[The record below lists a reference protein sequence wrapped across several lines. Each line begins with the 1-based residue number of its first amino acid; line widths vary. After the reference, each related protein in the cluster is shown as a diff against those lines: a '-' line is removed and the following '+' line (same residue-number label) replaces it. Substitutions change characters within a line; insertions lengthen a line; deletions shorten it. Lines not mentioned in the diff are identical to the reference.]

1 MKIPEIRT
9 ARTTRTVAPQRR
21 NPASAAASYA
31 SSSDLG
37 VAATQD
43 SASVM
48 GIPEPELTPKV
59 RQAIMTLMQEVE
71 GLRAE
76 VERVNSRLAHMERLA
91 DQDTLVP
98 IPNRRAFVREMSRV
112 ISYNQR
118 YDAVSS
124 LVYFDLNEFKQ
135 INDKYGHAA
144 GDATLLHVAT
154 ALTENLRE
162 SDMLGRLGGD
172 EFGVILSHTD
182 ATQALDKGRQLAQ
195 AIMANP
201 VEYDGAQIT
210 VSASYGI
217 TTFKP
222 GDSAHDA
229 MEAADRAMYAQKN
242 AAKKTVKSGA
252 APKAAPD
259 TEPNAKPGIKPLF
272 P

>member
-1 MKIPEIRT
+1 MKITETRPTRATT
-9 ARTTRTVAPQRR
+9 AQRR

-37 VAATQD
+37 GAAPTD

-71 GLRAE
+71 NLRAE

-112 ISYNQR
+112 ISYNDR
-118 YDAVSS
+118 YNAVSS
-124 LVYFDLNEFKQ
+124 LVYFDLNDFKEV
-135 INDKYGHAA
+135 NDKYGHAA
-144 GDATLLHVAT
+144 GDATLLHVAKT
-154 ALTENLRE
+154 LADNLRE

-182 ATQALDKGRQLAQ
+182 AAQALIKGRQLAQ
-195 AIMANP
+195 AIMSTP
-201 VEYDGAQIT
+201 VEHDGAKLTIT
-210 VSASYGI
+210 TSYGI
-217 TTFKP
+217 TTFQR
-222 GDSAHDA
+222 GQSAQDA
-229 MEAADRAMYAQKN
+229 MEAADQAMYAQKN
-242 AAKKTVKSGA
+242 SL
-252 APKAAPD
+252 KAR
-259 TEPNAKPGIKPLF
+259 PG
-272 P
+272 

>member
-1 MKIPEIRT
+1 MKITETRPTR
-9 ARTTRTVAPQRR
+9 ATTPQRR

-37 VAATQD
+37 GAAPTD

-71 GLRAE
+71 NLRGE
-76 VERVNSRLAHMERLA
+76 VERANSRLAHMERLA

-124 LVYFDLNEFKQ
+124 LVYMDLNDFKN
-135 INDKYGHAA
+135 INDKHGHAA
-144 GDATLLHVAT
+144 GDAALLHVANI
-154 ALTENLRE
+154 LSENLRE

-172 EFGVILSHTD
+172 EFGIILSHTD
-182 ATQALDKGRQLAQ
+182 AEQALIKGRQLAQ
-195 AIMANP
+195 AIMNAP
-201 VEYDGAQIT
+201 VEHDGVKLTIT
-210 VSASYGI
+210 ASYGI
-217 TTFKP
+217 TTFKQ
-222 GDSAHDA
+222 GQSAQEA
-229 MEAADRAMYAQKN
+229 MDAADRAMYAQKN
-242 AAKKTVKSGA
+242 SLKTRRG
-252 APKAAPD
+252 
-259 TEPNAKPGIKPLF
+259 
-272 P
+272 

>member
-1 MKIPEIRT
+1 MKITETRPTRPTT
-9 ARTTRTVAPQRR
+9 AQRR
-21 NPASAAASYA
+21 NPASAASAYA

-37 VAATQD
+37 GAAPTD

-91 DQDTLVP
+91 DEDTLVP

-112 ISYNQR
+112 ISYNER

-124 LVYFDLNEFKQ
+124 LVYFDLNDFKR
-135 INDKYGHAA
+135 INDEFGHAA
-144 GDATLLHVAT
+144 GDAALLHVAN
-154 ALTENLRE
+154 ALSGNLRE

-182 ATQALDKGRQLAQ
+182 AERALVKGRQLAQ
-195 AIMANP
+195 AIMATP
-201 VEYDGAQIT
+201 IEHDGETFTI
-210 VSASYGI
+210 SASYGI
-217 TTFKP
+217 TTFKK
-222 GDSAHDA
+222 GESAQDA

-242 AAKKTVKSGA
+242 ALKKPA
-252 APKAAPD
+252 LKAA
-259 TEPNAKPGIKPLF
+259 EPR
-272 P
+272 